1 MTIAHKTKSK
11 VPKVFNKYGPNLSIT
26 NDQNKVI
33 ANFGI
38 LTNAIFKRNIK
49 GSVTSNL

>member
-11 VPKVFNKYGPNLSIT
+11 VPKVFKKYGPNLGIT
-26 NDQNKVI
+26 NDKNKVI
-33 ANFGI
+33 AYFGI

-49 GSVTSNL
+49 GSGTFNL